1 MYFFDVVSNHDP
13 SAQANPEQEKK
24 AHTKGGNTIK
34 GTSIADMPLENGPEL
49 LGSFII

>member
-1 MYFFDVVSNHDP
+1 MYFSNVVLNHDP
-13 SAQANPEQEKK
+13 SAHENPEQEKK
-24 AHTKGGNTIK
+24 ADTEDGNIIK